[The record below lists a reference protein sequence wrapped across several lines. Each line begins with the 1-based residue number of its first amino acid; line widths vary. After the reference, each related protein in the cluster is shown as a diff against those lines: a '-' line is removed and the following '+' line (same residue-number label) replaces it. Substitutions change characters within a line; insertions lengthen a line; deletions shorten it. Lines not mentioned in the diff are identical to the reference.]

1 MLLIKNTYLKA
12 NYTLLLV
19 AILFLFLT
27 FETYSDVIDQNW
39 DVDGLNGQLYV
50 HGELLESPCTLDE
63 ESLEQEFSLGE
74 NNTSQF
80 RHVGD
85 MSLPILINLKLKG
98 CGISNGIDFD
108 EFHSGNLIY
117 TPDAAII
124 KLHFNGIPD
133 KSDYNFFKVNGGAK
147 GIAIRLE
154 DNKGNIIIPNKY
166 HHPMI
171 ISKGTSG
178 ISFTAQIVKTN
189 NELEVGEFNSVINI
203 SLEYK

>member
-1 MLLIKNTYLKA
+1 MLLIKNIYLKA
-12 NYTLLLV
+12 NYILLLV
-19 AILFLFLT
+19 AILFLT
-27 FETYSDVIDQNW
+27 FETYSDVIDRNW
-39 DVDGLNGQLYV
+39 DVDGLNGELYV

-74 NNTSQF
+74 SNTSLF

-85 MSLPILINLKLKG
+85 MSLPTLINLRFKG
-98 CGISNGIDFD
+98 CGINNGIAVD

-117 TPDAAII
+117 TPDEAII

-133 KSDYNFFKVNGGAK
+133 RSDSNFFKINGEAK

-154 DNKGNIIIPNKY
+154 DNRGNIIIPNKH

-171 ISKGTSG
+171 ISKGKSG
-178 ISFTAQIVKTN
+178 VSFTAQIVKTN
-189 NELEVGEFNSVINI
+189 NELKVGEFNSVINI